1 MFTQGV
7 ELLVYKRGYFDDD
20 SSYIHDTILQ
30 RQSVFLLTSLTLI
43 PLYDRYVHN
52 RAKRIDERIFP

>member
-52 RAKRIDERIFP
+52 RA

>member
-1 MFTQGV
+1 MNSCLHKGD

-30 RQSVFLLTSLTLI
+30 KQSVFLLTFLTFDL
-43 PLYDRYVHN
+43 LYDRYVHN
-52 RAKRIDERIFP
+52 RA